1 MRKIVSVL
9 MCLMIVLSL
18 FSCRIKDQKGE
29 ENVSPQRYFHLINFD
44 EHLGEIKLKDCRFPS
59 NHLRLDECE
68 ILNKAILDMDGD
80 GVNEYVIQLEAKD
93 HIVIKRFVI
102 DHYSIF
108 DEI

>member
-1 MRKIVSVL
+1 M
-9 MCLMIVLSL
+9 
-18 FSCRIKDQKGE
+18 
-29 ENVSPQRYFHLINFD
+29 
-44 EHLGEIKLKDCRFPS
+44 KDCRFPS

-80 GVNEYVIQLEAKD
+80 GVNEYVIQSEAKD

-102 DHYSIF
+102 DHYSTF